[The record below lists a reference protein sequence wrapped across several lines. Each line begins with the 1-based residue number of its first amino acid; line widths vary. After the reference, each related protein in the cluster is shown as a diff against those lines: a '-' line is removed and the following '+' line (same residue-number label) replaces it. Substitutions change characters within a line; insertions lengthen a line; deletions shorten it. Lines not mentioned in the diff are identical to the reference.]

1 VPETPEELWER
12 ARHEVRVPPVD
23 EWESW
28 PFDGDLRVRELAAPV
43 ETERPRHGVGGVDC
57 WRCAHPEE
65 GVLWSDE
72 HWTVRPLDKPSGL
85 PVVVLLETRDHV
97 DFTDLD
103 DERASELGPL
113 LLKVERAVLAVPG
126 VGNVHVG
133 RWGEGSEHCH
143 IWFMAR
149 PARMEQLRSSFAAIW
164 DDVLPPTPEEIWRAN
179 LEIVRQALEPSVR
192 PKLGAPAPRAARLGP

>member
-1 VPETPEELWER
+1 MPETPEAFWER
-12 ARHEVRVPPVD
+12 ARDATRVPPVED
-23 EWESW
+23 WESW
-28 PFDGDLRVRELAAPV
+28 PFDGDIRVRPLAAPV
-43 ETERPRHGVGGVDC
+43 HEERPRNGAGGIDC
-57 WRCAHPEE
+57 WRCANSDKEP
-65 GVLWSDE
+65 LWADE
-72 HWTVRPLDKPSGL
+72 HWTVRSFDKPSGL
-85 PVVVLLETRDHV
+85 PVVVLLETREHV

-113 LLKVERAVLAVPG
+113 LLKVQRAVLAVPG

-164 DDVLPPTPEEIWRAN
+164 DDVLPPVPEDVWREN
-179 LEIVRQALEPSVR
+179 LEIVRREL
-192 PKLGAPAPRAARLGP
+192 AAT

>member
-1 VPETPEELWER
+1 VPETPEEFWER
-12 ARHEVRVPPVD
+12 ARDDVRVPPVD

-28 PFDGDLRVRELAAPV
+28 PFDGDLRVRELAPPV
-43 ETERPRHGVGGVDC
+43 EAERPRNGVDGVDC
-57 WRCAHPEE
+57 WQCAHGEE
-65 GVLWSDE
+65 GLLWSNE
-72 HWTVRPLDKPSGL
+72 HWTVRSFDKPSGL
-85 PVVVLLETRDHV
+85 PAVVLLETREHV

-113 LLKVERAVLAVPG
+113 LLKVQHAVLAVPG

-149 PARMEQLRSSFAAIW
+149 PARMEQFRSSFAAIW
-164 DDVLPPTPEEIWRAN
+164 DDVLAPVPEKIWRAN
-179 LEIVRQALEPSVR
+179 LEIIRQALNSP
-192 PKLGAPAPRAARLGP
+192 P

>member
-1 VPETPEELWER
+1 MPETPEEFWER
-12 ARHEVRVPPVD
+12 TRAHLHVPPLE

-28 PFDGDLRVRELAAPV
+28 PFDGDIRVRELQPPV
-43 ETERPRHGVGGVDC
+43 EAERPRNGSGGVDC
-57 WRCAHPEE
+57 WRCAHPDVD
-65 GVLWSDE
+65 VLWSNE
-72 HWTVRPLDKPSGL
+72 NWTVRAFEKPSGL
-85 PVVVLLETRDHV
+85 PVVLLLETRAHV

-103 DERASELGPL
+103 DRHAAELGPL
-113 LLKVERAVLAVPG
+113 LLKVQRAVLAVPG

-164 DDVLPPTPEEIWRAN
+164 DDILPPVPEDVWRAS
-179 LEIVRQALEPSVR
+179 LEIVRRELAR
-192 PKLGAPAPRAARLGP
+192 TDAPDRQPA

>member
-1 VPETPEELWER
+1 MPETPEEFWER
-12 ARHEVRVPPVD
+12 TKDASRVPPVE

-28 PFDGDLRVRELAAPV
+28 PFDGELRVRELAPPV
-43 ETERPRHGVGGVDC
+43 EAERPRHGVGGADC
-57 WRCAHPEE
+57 RRCAHGEE
-65 GVLWSDE
+65 GLLWSNE
-72 HWTVRPLDKPSGL
+72 HWTVRSLDKPSGL
-85 PVVVLLETRDHV
+85 PAVVLLETREHV

-113 LLKVERAVLAVPG
+113 LLKVQRALLAVPG

-164 DDVLPPTPEEIWRAN
+164 DDVLPPVPEDIWHAN
-179 LEIVRQALEPSVR
+179 LELIRQALNP
-192 PKLGAPAPRAARLGP
+192 PRRS